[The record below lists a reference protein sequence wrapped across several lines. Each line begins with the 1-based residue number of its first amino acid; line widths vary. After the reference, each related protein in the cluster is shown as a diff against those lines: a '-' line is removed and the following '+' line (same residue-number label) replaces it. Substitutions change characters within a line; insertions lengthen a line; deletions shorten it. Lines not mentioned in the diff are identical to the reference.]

1 VDIAS
6 TRINL
11 FVPLELAI
19 LIEKECDKLGLTRTQ
34 YIKTIIYEK
43 IKRNES
49 KETSMEIKQIK
60 EELQEVKQLLTVLLS
75 AQKNKSTS

>member
-1 VDIAS
+1 MDIAS